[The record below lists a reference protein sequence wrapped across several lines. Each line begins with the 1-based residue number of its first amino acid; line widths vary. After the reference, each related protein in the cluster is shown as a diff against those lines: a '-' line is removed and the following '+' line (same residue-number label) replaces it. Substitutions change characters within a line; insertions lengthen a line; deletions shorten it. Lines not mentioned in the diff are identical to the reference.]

1 MHVLHLS
8 YPLSQLSSE
17 ACFLRSAR
25 VGIFTKAMCSNQH
38 ILMTTDKLLVLLKYD
53 SSTFGTH
60 LDPRTIETYL
70 TSVLTSEK
78 GIVRF
83 KWIQIVH
90 FQISV
95 QQIVGFDKPLL
106 LTQRCQEVTTPQQQ
120 RGFIRAR
127 LALSLHLHP
136 AALPHLPSL
145 RSHDHWLRHHR
156 HCRLI
161 PDGHGGRDDDAAPV
175 DHAPLLLLGHLGAAP
190 SSPSFTS
197 KGAASLLG
205 EQGDHLRD
213 QVWGKRKE
221 HSPGVGELKQK

>member
-25 VGIFTKAMCSNQH
+25 VGIFTKAMCSTGTACQAVN
-38 ILMTTDKLLVLLKYD
+38 I
-53 SSTFGTH
+53 SSWQLISSWCMIPQH
-60 LDPRTIETYL
+60 LDPRTIETCML
-70 TSVLTSEK
+70 QVLTSEK
-78 GIVRF
+78 GILTC

-106 LTQRCQEVTTPQQQ
+106 LTQRCQEVTTPRQQ

-136 AALPHLPSL
+136 AALPHLPFL
-145 RSHDHWLRHHR
+145 RSHDHWLRHHC
-156 HCRLI
+156 HCRLL

-205 EQGDHLRD
+205 EQGDHLGD

-221 HSPGVGELKQK
+221 HSPGVGDPQ